1 MPGKAH
7 EVAGSGVPQ
16 YGAIAFVGELASVAA
31 VPWKNEGGQTRELCV
46 EPPEADFASFIWR
59 ASVADVGSDA
69 DFSTFEGIDR
79 TIVLLEGGGFTLHSE
94 GRQVHDLVHCFA
106 PYDFPGEQPI
116 QVRMHGAPTLDFNL
130 MVRREVAEGRVVM
143 LDERNSRCL
152 PSHSALLYVA
162 RGDACLSDEDGLQ
175 QALRAGQFARL
186 QPGHRARMPD
196 LLCAPG
202 AVVLLVCI
210 IPKPKE
216 GQHM

>member
-1 MPGKAH
+1 
-7 EVAGSGVPQ
+7 
-16 YGAIAFVGELASVAA
+16 
-31 VPWKNEGGQTRELCV
+31 
-46 EPPEADFASFIWR
+46 
-59 ASVADVGSDA
+59 
-69 DFSTFEGIDR
+69 
-79 TIVLLEGGGFTLHSE
+79 
-94 GRQVHDLVHCFA
+94 
-106 PYDFPGEQPI
+106 
-116 QVRMHGAPTLDFNL
+116 MHGAPTLDFNL

-162 RGDACLSDEDGLQ
+162 RGAACLSDEDGLQ